1 MLSRM
6 KFNFF
11 NFFQL
16 VSILLLINIST
27 LHAHNL
33 LNSGCDKQ
41 CRKKIKVTNN
51 KKKLK
56 NFNYQLEIDIK
67 NSCLNKSLCRG

>member
-1 MLSRM
+1 MLSRI
-6 KFNFF
+6 KFNLFQI
-11 NFFQL
+11 FQL
-16 VSILLLINIST
+16 ISILLLINIST

-41 CRKKIKVTNN
+41 CRKKIKIN
-51 KKKLK
+51 KNENKL
-56 NFNYQLEIDIK
+56 NGVNDRIDIENK